1 MDRAYVDTL
10 RLLLAIAPHVF
21 RRGVFAMKGGTAL
34 NLFVHDL
41 PRVSVDIDLVYA
53 DWSVSRDA
61 ALKVIEAELTAIAG
75 RLKRLG
81 HSTRPISTPGG
92 DESKLLIERGGAQV
106 KVEVNLVFRGTVRP
120 VQQRSLGPRAA
131 EMFSADLSVP
141 TLVLD
146 ELYGSK
152 IVAAL
157 DRQHP
162 RDLFDIWQLY
172 ETHGL
177 TDETIACFV
186 LYLAGHNR
194 PLHEVL
200 SPRRKEIARE
210 FEASFKGMTREPV
223 ELVTLQATRSRLLA
237 DIPRRLT
244 ADQRTF
250 LIGLGRGQPDW
261 SLAGCPHARE
271 LPAIRWRLQ
280 NLEQLR
286 AKRPREFD
294 RQAQALEDAL
304 SHT

>member
-1 MDRAYVDTL
+1 MDRAYADTL
-10 RLLLAIAPHVF
+10 RLLLAIAPEVF
-21 RRGVFAMKGGTAL
+21 RSGAFAMKGGTAL
-34 NLFVHDL
+34 NLFVLDL
-41 PRVSVDIDLVYA
+41 PRVSVDIDLVDT
-53 DWSVSRDA
+53 DWIVPRDA
-61 ALKVIEAELTAIAG
+61 ALKAIAAELTAIAG
-75 RLKRLG
+75 RLERLG
-81 HSTRPISTPGG
+81 LSRRPIATPGG
-92 DESKLLIERGGAQV
+92 EQSKLLIERDGAQV
-106 KVEVNLVFRGTVRP
+106 KVEVNLVFRGTLRP
-120 VQQRSLGPRAA
+120 VQQRLLSPRAA
-131 EMFSADLSVP
+131 EMFSAELSAP

-152 IVAAL
+152 LVAAL

-162 RDLFDIWQLY
+162 RDLFDVWQMY
-172 ETHGL
+172 ETSGL
-177 TDETIACFV
+177 TDEAIACLV

-200 SPRRKEIARE
+200 FPRTKAIARE

-223 ELVTLQATRSRLLA
+223 ELATLEATRSRLLA

-250 LIGLGRGQPDW
+250 LIGLARGQPDW
-261 SLAGCPHARE
+261 SLAGCSHAHE

-286 AKRPREFD
+286 AKRPSEFD

-304 SHT
+304 ARA